1 MVDRLTEMK
10 VLFAGSPDVAL
21 PALRALHQSD
31 HTVVGV
37 VTQPPA
43 PVGRKQVLVPTAVGS
58 YALEHGLPVRTP
70 ATSAELVDAIAEFS
84 PDVAIVVAYGR
95 ILDSASLES
104 IQGGWWNVHFSL
116 LPRWRGAAP
125 VQHAILAGDTESGV
139 TLFRIVPEL
148 DAGPVAAGVAHPVN
162 PHDTS
167 GTLLQKLSLVA
178 PGMVLD
184 FLNQGHPADA
194 RLTEQVGEAT
204 YAPKFPPGFGHLD
217 LRLEVPEVYR
227 HFRAVT
233 PEPGAFL
240 IRGDTGT
247 VVKVLSGWVDPDFHP
262 LAPGELLKAP
272 VGILVGTGSVPFVL
286 ERVHPA
292 GKKPMAATD
301 WFRGLPEGVRIDVEG
316 K

>member
-1 MVDRLTEMK
+1 MDRLTWMK

-21 PALRALHQSD
+21 PTLRALHQSD

-37 VTQPPA
+37 LTQPPA

-58 YALEHGLPVRTP
+58 YAVEHGLPVQTP
-70 ATSAELVDAIAEFS
+70 ATSAELLDAVTTFS

-95 ILDSASLES
+95 ILDTQALES
-104 IQGGWWNVHFSL
+104 ISGGWWNVHFSL

-125 VQHAILAGDTESGV
+125 VQHAILAGDAETGV

-148 DAGPVAAGVAHPVN
+148 DAGPVAAAIAHQVN

-178 PGMVLD
+178 PGLVLA
-184 FLNQGHPADA
+184 FLNQGDPADA
-194 RLTEQVGEAT
+194 TLTDQVGEPI
-204 YAPKFPPGFGHLD
+204 YAPKFPTGFGHLD
-217 LRLEVPEVYR
+217 LRLEVAEVYR

-240 IRGDTGT
+240 IREDTGAM
-247 VVKVLSGWVDPDFHP
+247 VKVLSGWVDPDFHP
-262 LAPGELLKAP
+262 LEPGELLRAP
-272 VGILVGTGSVPFVL
+272 VGILVGTGSVPLVL

-301 WFRGLPEGVRIDVEG
+301 WFRGLPEGVRIDVAR

>member
-1 MVDRLTEMK
+1 MK

-21 PALRALHQSD
+21 PTLRALHESD

-43 PVGRKQVLVPTAVGS
+43 PVGRKQELVPTAVGS
-58 YALEHGLPVRTP
+58 YALEHGLALRTP
-70 ATSAELVDAIAEFS
+70 DSPAELLDLVVEFS
-84 PDVAIVVAYGR
+84 PDVAVVVAYGR
-95 ILDSASLES
+95 ILDQPSLES
-104 IQGGWWNVHFSL
+104 ISGGWWNVHFSL

-125 VQHAILAGDTESGV
+125 VQHAILAGDTETGI

-148 DAGPVAAGVAHPVN
+148 DAGPVAAAVSHPVN
-162 PHDTS
+162 PHDTA
-167 GTLLQKLSLVA
+167 GTLLHKLSLVA
-178 PGMVLD
+178 PGLVLD
-184 FLNQGHPADA
+184 FLNHGHPANA
-194 RLTEQVGEAT
+194 TLTEQVGEAI
-204 YAPKFPPGFGHLD
+204 YAPKLPSGFGHLD
-217 LRLEVPEVYR
+217 LRTEVSEVYR

-240 IRGDTGT
+240 RRADTGAT
-247 VVKVLSGWVDPDFHP
+247 VKVLSGWVDPDFHP
-262 LAPGELLKAP
+262 LEPGELLKAP

-301 WFRGLPEGVRIDVEG
+301 WFRGLPEGVRIDVPRE
-316 K
+316 